1 MRGKLWKEIGCVE
14 TKAVCRVKT
23 SFMQESIDWS
33 EPFEFVTKY
42 AVDHKVDAAVQCHLN
57 HGQIQIRIQ
66 ILI

>member
-1 MRGKLWKEIGCVE
+1 
-14 TKAVCRVKT
+14 
-23 SFMQESIDWS
+23 MQESIDWS

-66 ILI
+66 ILIQIQILAQIQYSKEFYI